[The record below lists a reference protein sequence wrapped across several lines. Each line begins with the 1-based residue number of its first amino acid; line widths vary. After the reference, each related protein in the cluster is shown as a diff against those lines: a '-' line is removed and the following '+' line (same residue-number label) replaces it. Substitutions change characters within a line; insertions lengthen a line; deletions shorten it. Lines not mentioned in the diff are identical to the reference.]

1 MALVCSKNF
10 NASSV
15 IVVEA
20 PKTKIEVLQP
30 VENTG

>member
-1 MALVCSKNF
+1 MLENF

-15 IVVEA
+15 IVLEA
-20 PKTKIEVLQP
+20 PKTKIEVLQL